1 MMTSSEILGFPIRYS
16 DDHSYLLGKRKKYR
30 LSPGSVRSLGLFLD
44 LVASSAK
51 AQDTNWLNHHRETIR
66 TLEQLRPVIALTR
79 VIKRS
84 DHDLS
89 LIHI

>member
-16 DDHSYLLGKRKKYR
+16 DDYFYLLGKKYR

-51 AQDTNWLNHHRETIR
+51 AQDTNWLIHHRETIR
-66 TLEQLRPVIALTR
+66 TLEQL
-79 VIKRS
+79 
-84 DHDLS
+84 LS